1 MKKLP
6 FRRTPL
12 EITIH
17 TIIWFLVFC
26 FPLMLTEWG
35 SKIDWTKYLRHSIV
49 PFCSFLTFYINY
61 LYLIPRYLFK
71 KKTFWFLLQNA
82 VLIVGMVLLIRFGHS
97 LFFTNPPVMMNRPN
111 MPPPPMMLGRWMFMG
126 RDLVMMTFIVCLST
140 GVRISIRWRKTEE
153 RLIEI
158 EQQKT
163 DAELKN
169 LKNQLNPHFLLNTL
183 NNIYALIAFN
193 AEKAQDSV
201 LELSKLLRHVLY
213 DNQQSLVPLQ
223 KELDFI
229 SNYISLMRIRLSK
242 SVSISVNLNAG
253 NRPLEIAP
261 LIFISLIENAFKHGI
276 SPTEESFIS
285 ISVMGHD
292 DGKVTCEIIN
302 SNFPKN
308 VTDKSGSGI
317 GLEQVKQRLELSY
330 PNQYEWQHGV
340 SENGNIY
347 TSVLTIQSIES

>member
-6 FRRTPL
+6 FRRRPL

-17 TIIWFLVFC
+17 TIAWFLVFC

-35 SKIDWTKYLRHSIV
+35 SKVDWEKYLRHSIV

-61 LYLIPRYLFK
+61 LYLIPRYLFR

-82 VLIVGMVLLIRFGHS
+82 ILIVGMVLLIRFGHS
-97 LFFTNPPVMMNRPN
+97 LFFTPPAMMGRPN
-111 MPPPPMMLGRWMFMG
+111 LPPHIMMPSRWMFIG

-140 GVRISIRWRKTEE
+140 AVRISIRWRRTEE

-193 AEKAQDSV
+193 TEKAQESV

-213 DNQQSLVPLQ
+213 DNQQSFVPLE

-229 SNYISLMRIRLSK
+229 SNYISLMRIRLSD
-242 SVSISVNLNAG
+242 SVKISVNMSTG
-253 NRPLEIAP
+253 SRPLEIAP

-285 ISVMGHD
+285 IAVTGHD
-292 DGKVTCEIIN
+292 DGKITCEIIN

-308 VTDKSGSGI
+308 VSDKSGSGI
-317 GLEQVKQRLELSY
+317 GLEQVQLRLELSY
-330 PNQYEWQHGV
+330 PNRYEWIHGV
-340 SENGNIY
+340 SENGKTY
-347 TSVLTIQSIES
+347 TSLLTIQSIES